1 MAAELTSLHVHYELE
16 DSDIIRPRADVTPPR
31 PLRAGGQ
38 RHHPPARVLTSLH
51 HVHYELEDSDITRV
65 LLEFGGDVNI
75 PTKLV
80 GTPLSHVVSVATE
93 YKYKI

>member
-16 DSDIIRPRADVTPPR
+16 DSDII
-31 PLRAGGQ
+31 
-38 RHHPPARVLTSLH
+38 
-51 HVHYELEDSDITRV
+51 RV